1 VALWRRLR
9 SISVGLRERIVGV
22 VLLTTAVTLGVA
34 ALTLLP
40 RLESSLRK
48 AAMRTLQNDVV
59 AASGYLFQLEH
70 VSYQSLDDNVSST
83 PGRTAKQVQQSTAAD
98 LSKVEARLRTHFS
111 ATSLTLVG
119 YIDANGHGH
128 PVLPVAAL
136 NPTGSTGS
144 TAATTEA
151 AIADAEAGAPYDDVR
166 TAFIQRRTVYSFN
179 RGRSQV
185 RAAIW
190 LGNNRYGATDAVL
203 AVRRS
208 IDEVPEAVAT
218 VRRAVEIAAIPGVLL
233 TAILVFPLASRAV
246 RRVRMLRE
254 AALRLAVDG
263 SGADFPID
271 RTHDEIGDL
280 SRSFAIVQRR
290 LRQQEAARRAFVST
304 ASHELRTPLASL
316 GGMLELLAEDLDAE
330 HPDLKDANELLGHAR
345 AQSDRLARLAADLL
359 DLSRLDAEVKLR
371 SEPVE
376 LGELVRAVQAEFEA
390 RAGDREVALRLETPG
405 TARGGMPGDAVTGT
419 PAGVPAGKAGEAPSV
434 WALADP
440 GSVAR
445 IIRILLDNALRV
457 APRSSEIVMRVGV
470 DDGEPAIR
478 VSDAGPGVPKEERG
492 VIFER
497 FQRGRSSTGKAG
509 FGLGL
514 AIGRELAERMGG
526 ALTLLDDDGSGATF
540 SVKLRSAPPE
550 DAETGEIQA

>member
-1 VALWRRLR
+1 MTLWRRLR
-9 SISVGLRERIVGV
+9 SISVGLRGRIVGV
-22 VLLTTAVTLGVA
+22 VVLTTAVTLGVA

-48 AAMRTLQNDVV
+48 AAMTTLQHDVV
-59 AASGYLFQLEH
+59 AASGYLAGLEDI
-70 VSYQSLDDNVSST
+70 SYQSLDDNVSAG
-83 PGRTAKQVQQSTAAD
+83 PETAEKAQQTTAAD
-98 LSKVEARLRTHFS
+98 LSKAEARLRTHFS
-111 ATSLTLVG
+111 AASLTLIG
-119 YIDANGHGH
+119 YIDANGYGR
-128 PVLPVAAL
+128 PVLPVASL
-136 NPTGSTGS
+136 NPTGSSGS
-144 TAATTEA
+144 AAATTEA

-166 TAFIQRRTVYSFN
+166 TAFLEHRTVYSFN

-190 LGNNRYGATDAVL
+190 LGNKTYGMSDAVL

-233 TAILVFPLASRAV
+233 TAILAFPLASRTV
-246 RRVRMLRE
+246 RRVRLLRE

-263 SGADFPID
+263 SGTDFPVD
-271 RTHDEIGDL
+271 RTRDEIGDL

-316 GGMLELLAEDLDAE
+316 EGMLELLAEDLNAE
-330 HPDLKDANELLGHAR
+330 HLDLEDANVLLGHAR

-371 SEPVE
+371 SEPIE

-390 RAGDREVALRLETPG
+390 RAGEQDVSLRLEVPDS
-405 TARGGMPGDAVTGT
+405 A
-419 PAGVPAGKAGEAPSV
+419 AGI

-440 GSVAR
+440 GSLAR

-457 APRSSEIVMRVGV
+457 APRDSEIVMRVAV
-470 DDGEPAIR
+470 EAGEPAIR

-492 VIFER
+492 MIFER

-526 ALTLLDDDGSGATF
+526 ALTLVDDDSQGATF
-540 SVKLRSAPPE
+540 NVQLRPAPPD
-550 DAETGEIQA
+550 DAETGEVQA

>member
-1 VALWRRLR
+1 MALWRRLR

-48 AAMRTLQNDVV
+48 AAMTTLQRDVV
-59 AASGYLFQLEH
+59 AASGYLFQLERI
-70 VSYQSLDDNVSST
+70 SYQSLDDNVSST
-83 PGRTAKQVQQSTAAD
+83 PGRTAKQVQQSTAAN

-119 YIDANGHGH
+119 YVDADGHGR

-136 NPTGSTGS
+136 NPTGSAGS

-166 TAFIQRRTVYSFN
+166 TAFLERRTVYSFN

-190 LGNNRYGATDAVL
+190 LGNNRYGTTDAVL

-218 VRRAVEIAAIPGVLL
+218 VRRAVEIATIPGILL
-233 TAILVFPLASRAV
+233 TAILAFPLASRAV
-246 RRVRMLRE
+246 RRVRTLRE

-263 SGADFPID
+263 SGADFPVD

-316 GGMLELLAEDLDAE
+316 EGMLELLAEDLSAE
-330 HPDLKDANELLGHAR
+330 HLDLEDANVLLGHAR

-390 RAGDREVALRLETPG
+390 RAGDQDVNLRLEVLG
-405 TARGGMPGDAVTGT
+405 NAA
-419 PAGVPAGKAGEAPSV
+419 SV

-457 APRSSEIVMRVGV
+457 APRGSEIVMRVGAS
-470 DDGEPAIR
+470 DGEPAIR

-492 VIFER
+492 MIFER

-526 ALTLLDDDGSGATF
+526 ALTLVDDDDDDDGGGATF
-540 SVKLRSAPPE
+540 SVKLQPAPPE
-550 DAETGEIQA
+550 DAETGEIQV